1 MNGNSKPKRGGQ
13 IGNKNAAKKP
23 AEKLV
28 QIGVKV
34 RPDQPAKFKFLGGSK
49 WLRRAIDAGNKHE

>member
-1 MNGNSKPKRGGQ
+1 MNENSKPKRGGQ

-34 RPDQPAKFKFLGGSK
+34 RQDQPEKFKALGGSK
-49 WLRRAIDAGNKHE
+49 WLRGAIDAGKKAT